1 MTIALSPR
9 STSSFG
15 FSSIATTP
23 VVSYNTHYTAHVYIE
38 MQLLVLGGS
47 GRTGQLI
54 IEEAISKGH
63 NVVALVRSPSS
74 LAAWPGLTVTQG
86 TPMKR
91 EDIKRA
97 FGASSTPPDA
107 VLVALSLKRVSD
119 SPFAAVSPDAPTRIT
134 DRNVA
139 VEDSVANAISVMKD
153 FGTKRITI
161 MSQWG
166 AGNSFNSMSFLFRAM
181 FQHTN
186 MKYGLAAHN
195 ALDEETRQAD
205 VEFVLVRAC
214 ILADGEPA
222 AVRIFPDDGK
232 SIGFIPKITRASV
245 AEFMVEACEKGDFV
259 GKSPVISN

>member
-1 MTIALSPR
+1 
-9 STSSFG
+9 
-15 FSSIATTP
+15 
-23 VVSYNTHYTAHVYIE
+23 

-74 LAAWPGLTVTQG
+74 LAARSGLTTIQG

-97 FGASSTPPDA
+97 FEASSTPPDA

-119 SPFAAVSPDAPTRIT
+119 SPFAAVSQMHQLGL
-134 DRNVA
+134 VM
-139 VEDSVANAISVMKD
+139 EDSVANAISVMKD

-166 AGNSFNSMSFLFRAM
+166 AGNSFSSMSFLFRAM

-205 VEFVLVRAC
+205 VEFVLARAC
-214 ILADGEPA
+214 ILADGEA
-222 AVRIFPDDGK
+222 APVRIFPEDGK
-232 SIGFIPKITRASV
+232 SIGFVPKITRASV
-245 AEFMVEACEKGDFV
+245 AKFMVEACEKDDFI